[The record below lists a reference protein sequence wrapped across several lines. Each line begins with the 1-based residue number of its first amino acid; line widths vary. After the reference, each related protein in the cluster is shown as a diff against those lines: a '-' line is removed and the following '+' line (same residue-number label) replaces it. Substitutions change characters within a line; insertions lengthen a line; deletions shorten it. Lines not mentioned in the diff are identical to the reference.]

1 MGKSSTILCALM
13 AVSAALLCL
22 GVLLVTVVAVSC
34 GFPPARSENVN
45 GLRAD
50 GVRLGAPVS
59 AATPEVVGVAVGE
72 PAAGC
77 CGC

>member
-1 MGKSSTILCALM
+1 MGKSSTMFGVFML
-13 AVSAALLCL
+13 VFAAPCW
-22 GVLLVTVVAVSC
+22 GVLLATFVAVSC
-34 GFPPARSENVN
+34 GFPPLRSENVN

-50 GVRLGAPVS
+50 AVRLGAPVS
-59 AATPEVVGVAVGE
+59 AAIPVVVGVALGE